1 MSQKADTF
9 EIILGRV
16 EHINASHF
24 NCLSFSK
31 ASDIVNGINVRLSNM
46 AGGYPFSFGGVT
58 WHDSETLYLC
68 GEFSDSSE
76 KHLLVQEDMQRQTSG
91 FAAKRFIK
99 KRNSNL
105 IRQDFADF
113 RIQWM
118 LYVIWQKCKGN
129 ADFANLLLQLPHD
142 AIIIEDTTKQ
152 QGDTREVWG
161 CTNTELAI
169 RRAELKKKVTR
180 QAKSGNPKISKA
192 ALKRIVNSETC
203 KVNGIGTF
211 VGQNNLGKILMI
223 CRDCLIQGVEPP
235 IDYALLNRS
244 NIYILGRRLS
254 FPTDKT
260 SMSN

>member
-1 MSQKADTF
+1 MATSKTS

-24 NCLSFSK
+24 NCLSFAK
-31 ASDIVNGINVRLSNM
+31 ASDMVNGINVRLSNM
-46 AGGYPFSFGGVT
+46 AGGYPFSFGGIT

-99 KRNSNL
+99 KRNNNL

-118 LYVIWQKCKGN
+118 LYVVWQKCKGN

-152 QGDTREVWG
+152 QSDTKEIWG

-180 QAKSGNPKISKA
+180 QAKTDNPKISKA
-192 ALKRIVNSETC
+192 ALKRLVNMEIC
-203 KVNGIGTF
+203 KVNCSGMF

-223 CRDCLIQGVEPP
+223 CRDCLSCGIEPT
-235 IDYALLNRS
+235 IDYALLES
-244 NIYILGRRLS
+244 KDIHILGKRIS
-254 FPTDKT
+254 FIH
-260 SMSN
+260 

>member
-24 NCLSFSK
+24 NCLSFAK
-31 ASDIVNGINVRLSNM
+31 ASDMVNGINVRLSNM

-118 LYVIWQKCKGN
+118 LYVVWQKCMGN
-129 ADFANLLLQLPHD
+129 ADFANLLLKLPHD

-152 QGDTREVWG
+152 HGDTKEVWG

-180 QAKSGNPKISKA
+180 QAKTDNPKISKV
-192 ALKRIVNSETC
+192 ALKRLVNMEIC
-203 KVNGIGTF
+203 KVNSFGEF

-223 CRDCLIQGVEPP
+223 CRNCLSCGMEPQ
-235 IDYALLNRS
+235 IDYALLES
-244 NIYILGRRLS
+244 KDIHILGKRIS
-254 FPTDKT
+254 FIH
-260 SMSN
+260 

>member
-118 LYVIWQKCKGN
+118 LYVVWQKCKGN
-129 ADFANLLLQLPHD
+129 ADFANLLLKLPHD

-169 RRAELKKKVTR
+169 RRAELKKKITR
-180 QAKSGNPKISKA
+180 QAKTDNPKISKA
-192 ALKRIVNSETC
+192 ALKRLVNMEIC
-203 KVNGIGTF
+203 KVNSFGEF

-223 CRDCLIQGVEPP
+223 CRNCLSCGMEPQ
-235 IDYALLNRS
+235 IDYALLES
-244 NIYILGRRLS
+244 KDIHILGKRIS
-254 FPTDKT
+254 FIH
-260 SMSN
+260 